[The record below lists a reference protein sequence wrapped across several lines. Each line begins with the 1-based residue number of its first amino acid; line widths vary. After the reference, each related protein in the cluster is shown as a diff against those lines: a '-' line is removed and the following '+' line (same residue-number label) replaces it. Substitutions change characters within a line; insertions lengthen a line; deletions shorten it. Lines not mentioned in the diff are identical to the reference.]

1 MFFVRLMRDAHLATL
16 GAFVHYVIPHARITE
31 HYIIL
36 AIIAAAFSI
45 SYPVVAAKQLF

>member
-1 MFFVRLMRDAHLATL
+1 MFFIRLMRDVHLAAL
-16 GAFVHYVIPHARITE
+16 GAFVHYVVPHVRITE